1 METSLLTEKWPVNN
15 ISTVDG
21 SNFRQLVLQGKGPT
35 AVEFMSYSCSH
46 CATLEP
52 ILEKVAEMLKF
63 KVKIF
68 RANIATEQD
77 LSATYKIEGTP
88 TLIMFLNGQ
97 AVGRVEGPSPKV
109 ATLLTAM
116 AQPFRV
122 RA

>member
-1 METSLLTEKWPVNN
+1 METSLLTEKRPVNN